1 MSCNNECF
9 SHKNCLGSKL
19 TPKGY
24 QCELCD
30 RPNNSTHMCRDSVS
44 SRGCPSSSAWY
55 EQHHTATPSI
65 NSWWFV
71 ISSAYVRRVESRVRA
86 YFHHSPCLAVRHAR
100 LQLRHAWRSVTFKQ
114 NPQPTER
121 PRGRR
126 VLYELLLHLIQPRRS
141 NAAVVAI
148 VIVGAL
154 RQRHARRPAR
164 VGAIDF
170 VLKHKPSVMNAPLK
184 SCFRFGR
191 DSPLCARQGS
201 PTSLPSRRPKTRP
214 LVSSCVAPR
223 PLRVGVCR
231 LLHADWL
238 AEAPL
243 LYVVVELRHERR
255 W

>member
-1 MSCNNECF
+1 MRIMR
-9 SHKNCLGSKL
+9 
-19 TPKGY
+19 Y
-24 QCELCD
+24 CD

-170 VLKHKPSVMNAPLK
+170 VAQTQTFRYECPTQILFSFWSGFPTMCSTGIPKP
-184 SCFRFGR
+184 
-191 DSPLCARQGS
+191 
-201 PTSLPSRRPKTRP
+201 SLPSAPPRPP
-214 LVSSCVAPR
+214 APR
-223 PLRVGVCR
+223 L
-231 LLHADWL
+231 
-238 AEAPL
+238 
-243 LYVVVELRHERR
+243 ELCCPSYITGRR
-255 W
+255 MSSRTC